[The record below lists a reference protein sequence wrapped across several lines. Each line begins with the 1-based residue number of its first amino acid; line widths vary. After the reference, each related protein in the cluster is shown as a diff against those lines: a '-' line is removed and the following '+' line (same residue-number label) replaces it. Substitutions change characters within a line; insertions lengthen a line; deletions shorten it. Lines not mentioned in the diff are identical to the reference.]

1 MVLLGSEGAYHQTIS
16 GVAVDTEA
24 TRLMVANDPT
34 GVFSTGGSEGIVTP
48 GETLPLALSI
58 DTGVGADGSS
68 RELVSVDVRFT
79 AVGLDGA
86 EEYDL
91 EFLNPAQVLVNG
103 ESRQVYDLSFAV
115 PDMWQ
120 GADSRRVVSSYV
132 ATLSDG
138 TQIESSYDD
147 VVLFWVPGI
156 SQSIQTLAALH
167 AEVCASRPQGASSAD
182 VAGIWHLLGNCGY
195 SAASPDARYLNG
207 IREHCEEAV
216 FSTLA
221 STWGFMGL
229 ELYSSTVSSSRYAP
243 DDNVWIGSRVRG
255 LAPAPRRCL
264 RPPTESTLSASRCR
278 DDLSPTSACVASV
291 DSCVCGLDVTLAD
304 QTKTQY
310 NYLTLYP
317 DERVLAGTELYNAG
331 QSLYRTNELTR
342 SCSYKW
348 RLNRIAEKLGAV
360 LQDTGGQSCSAPT
373 VFEARELL
381 FVEDSP

>member
-1 MVLLGSEGAYHQTIS
+1 M
-16 GVAVDTEA
+16 
-24 TRLMVANDPT
+24 
-34 GVFSTGGSEGIVTP
+34 
-48 GETLPLALSI
+48 
-58 DTGVGADGSS
+58 
-68 RELVSVDVRFT
+68 DVRFT

-86 EEYDL
+86 QEYTL

-120 GADSRRVVSSYV
+120 GAESRRVVSSYV

-147 VVLFWVPGI
+147 AILFWVPGT

-167 AEVCASRPQGASSAD
+167 AEVCVSRPQGASSERRCD
-182 VAGIWHLLGNCGY
+182 GFGICLGNCGY

-207 IREHCEEAV
+207 VREHCEEAA

-229 ELYSSTVSSSRYAP
+229 ELYSSTGSSSRYAP
-243 DDNVWIGSRVRG
+243 DDNVWIGSRARG
-255 LAPAPRRCL
+255 VAPAPRRCL
-264 RPPTESTLSASRCR
+264 SSQCKAHSVRR
-278 DDLSPTSACVASV
+278 DAEMTSIQPCACVASV

-310 NYLTLYP
+310 NYLTFIQTSGFWLAPNLQCQSVSLSY
-317 DERVLAGTELYNAG
+317 ERID
-331 QSLYRTNELTR
+331 SLMFL
-342 SCSYKW
+342 
-348 RLNRIAEKLGAV
+348 
-360 LQDTGGQSCSAPT
+360 
-373 VFEARELL
+373 
-381 FVEDSP
+381 